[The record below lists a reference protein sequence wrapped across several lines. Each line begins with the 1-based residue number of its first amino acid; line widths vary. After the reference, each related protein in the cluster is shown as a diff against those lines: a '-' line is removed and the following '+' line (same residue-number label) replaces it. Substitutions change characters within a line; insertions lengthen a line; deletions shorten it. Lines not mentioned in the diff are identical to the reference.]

1 MELKNI
7 ISETLNEIE
16 KMAKT
21 IDNGFNT
28 AQKTPSFFKTPP
40 HLQNTPNPKNANAPL
55 ESKNAAKIETQEK
68 ITEEKEEE
76 LKEII
81 TEEIVQEKITEE
93 KEEEL
98 KEIITEEIVQEKI
111 TEEKEEESKE
121 IITEE
126 ITPKTPT
133 QETPTQVLIPN
144 ERVFL
149 KGLLERTL
157 VLFKGMQALEEKE
170 VLKRLDLVARFL
182 QYQLSVLEKR
192 LESLERENTE

>member
-1 MELKNI
+1 MAGRMELKNI

-21 IDNGFNT
+21 IDNGLNT

-55 ESKNAAKIETQEK
+55 ELKNAAKIETQEK

-81 TEEIVQEKITEE
+81 TEEI
-93 KEEEL
+93 
-98 KEIITEEIVQEKI
+98 
-111 TEEKEEESKE
+111 
-121 IITEE
+121 
-126 ITPKTPT
+126 TPKTPT
-133 QETPTQVLIPN
+133 QEIPTQVLIPN

-157 VLFKGMQALEEKE
+157 LLFKGMQALEEKE
-170 VLKRLDLVARFL
+170 ALKRLDLVARFL
-182 QYQLSVLEKR
+182 QYQLSALEKR

>member
-21 IDNGFNT
+21 IDDGFNT

-40 HLQNTPNPKNANAPL
+40 YLQNAKNAETPQMSNTEP
-55 ESKNAAKIETQEK
+55 KNAAKIETQEK
-68 ITEEKEEE
+68 ITEEN
-76 LKEII
+76 
-81 TEEIVQEKITEE
+81 TEE
-93 KEEEL
+93 KEEA
-98 KEIITEEIVQEKI
+98 QG
-111 TEEKEEESKE
+111 

-126 ITPKTPT
+126 ITPKNPT
-133 QETPTQVLIPN
+133 QAPISN

-149 KGLLERTL
+149 KNLLERTL
-157 VLFKGMQALEEKE
+157 VLFQGMQALEEKDA
-170 VLKRLDLVARFL
+170 LKRLDLVARFL

-192 LESLERENTE
+192 LESLEKENTE

>member
-21 IDNGFNT
+21 IDDGV

-40 HLQNTPNPKNANAPL
+40 NLQNTPKNANTPL
-55 ESKNAAKIETQEK
+55 EPKNAAKIETQEK
-68 ITEEKEEE
+68 ITEEN
-76 LKEII
+76 
-81 TEEIVQEKITEE
+81 TEE
-93 KEEEL
+93 KEEEAL
-98 KEIITEEIVQEKI
+98 EIITEE
-111 TEEKEEESKE
+111 TA
-121 IITEE
+121 
-126 ITPKTPT
+126 
-133 QETPTQVLIPN
+133 QETPTQAPIPN

-157 VLFKGMQALEEKE
+157 VLFQGMQALEEKDA
-170 VLKRLDLVARFL
+170 LKRLDLVARFL

>member
-1 MELKNI
+1 MAGRMELKNI

-21 IDNGFNT
+21 IDNNFDA

-40 HLQNTPNPKNANAPL
+40 YLQNAKNAETPPMSNTEP
-55 ESKNAAKIETQEK
+55 KNAAKIETQEK

-76 LKEII
+76 AQEII
-81 TEEIVQEKITEE
+81 I
-93 KEEEL
+93 
-98 KEIITEEIVQEKI
+98 
-111 TEEKEEESKE
+111 
-121 IITEE
+121 EE
-126 ITPKTPT
+126 ITPKNPT
-133 QETPTQVLIPN
+133 QAPISN

-149 KGLLERTL
+149 KSLLERTL
-157 VLFKGMQALEEKE
+157 VLFQGMQALEEKDA
-170 VLKRLDLVARFL
+170 LKRLDLVARFL

>member
-1 MELKNI
+1 MAGRMELKNI

-21 IDNGFNT
+21 IDDGFNT

-40 HLQNTPNPKNANAPL
+40 YLQNAKNAETPPMSNTEP
-55 ESKNAAKIETQEK
+55 KNAAKIETQEK
-68 ITEEKEEE
+68 ITEEKEEA
-76 LKEII
+76 
-81 TEEIVQEKITEE
+81 Q
-93 KEEEL
+93 
-98 KEIITEEIVQEKI
+98 
-111 TEEKEEESKE
+111 E

-126 ITPKTPT
+126 IT
-133 QETPTQVLIPN
+133 QENPTQVLISN

-149 KGLLERTL
+149 KNLLERTL
-157 VLFKGMQALEEKE
+157 VLLKGMQALEEKE
-170 VLKRLDLVARFL
+170 AMKRLDLVARFL

>member
-1 MELKNI
+1 MAGRMELKNI

-21 IDNGFNT
+21 IDDGFNT

-55 ESKNAAKIETQEK
+55 EPKNAAKIETQEK

-76 LKEII
+76 A
-81 TEEIVQEKITEE
+81 
-93 KEEEL
+93 
-98 KEIITEEIVQEKI
+98 
-111 TEEKEEESKE
+111 KE

-133 QETPTQVLIPN
+133 QENPTQALIPN

-170 VLKRLDLVARFL
+170 ALKRLDLVARFL
-182 QYQLSVLEKR
+182 QYQLSALEKR

>member
-1 MELKNI
+1 MAGRMELKNI
-7 ISETLNEIE
+7 ISETLSEIE

-21 IDNGFNT
+21 IDDGFNT

-40 HLQNTPNPKNANAPL
+40 NLQNTLNSKNANTPL

-68 ITEEKEEE
+68 ITEEKEEA
-76 LKEII
+76 
-81 TEEIVQEKITEE
+81 Q
-93 KEEEL
+93 
-98 KEIITEEIVQEKI
+98 
-111 TEEKEEESKE
+111 E

-126 ITPKTPT
+126 IT
-133 QETPTQVLIPN
+133 QENPAQVLIPN

-149 KGLLERTL
+149 KNLLERTL
-157 VLFKGMQALEEKE
+157 VLFQGMQALEEKE

-192 LESLERENTE
+192 LESLEREDTE

>member
-21 IDNGFNT
+21 IDDGFDR
-28 AQKTPSFFKTPP
+28 AQKTLSFFKTPP
-40 HLQNTPNPKNANAPL
+40 HLQNTPKNANAPL
-55 ESKNAAKIETQEK
+55 ESKNATKNATKIETQEK

-76 LKEII
+76 AKEII
-81 TEEIVQEKITEE
+81 TEEIVQEN
-93 KEEEL
+93 
-98 KEIITEEIVQEKI
+98 
-111 TEEKEEESKE
+111 
-121 IITEE
+121 
-126 ITPKTPT
+126 PT
-133 QETPTQVLIPN
+133 QALIPN

-170 VLKRLDLVARFL
+170 ALKRLDLVARFL
-182 QYQLSVLEKR
+182 QYQLSALEKR
-192 LESLERENTE
+192 LEFLERENTE

>member
-7 ISETLNEIE
+7 ISETLSEIE

-21 IDNGFNT
+21 IDDGFDMV
-28 AQKTPSFFKTPP
+28 QKTPSFFKTPP
-40 HLQNTPNPKNANAPL
+40 HLQNTPNPKNANTPL
-55 ESKNAAKIETQEK
+55 EPKNAAKIET
-68 ITEEKEEE
+68 
-76 LKEII
+76 
-81 TEEIVQEKITEE
+81 
-93 KEEEL
+93 
-98 KEIITEEIVQEKI
+98 QEKI

-126 ITPKTPT
+126 IR
-133 QETPTQVLIPN
+133 QENPTQVLIPN

-170 VLKRLDLVARFL
+170 ALKRLDLVARFL
-182 QYQLSVLEKR
+182 QYQLSALEKR
-192 LESLERENTE
+192 LESLEQENTE

>member
-1 MELKNI
+1 MAGRMELKNI

-21 IDNGFNT
+21 IDDGFNT

-40 HLQNTPNPKNANAPL
+40 NLQNTPNPKNANTPL
-55 ESKNAAKIETQEK
+55 EPKNAAKIETQEK
-68 ITEEKEEE
+68 ITEEN
-76 LKEII
+76 
-81 TEEIVQEKITEE
+81 TEE
-93 KEEEL
+93 KEEEVP
-98 KEIITEEIVQEKI
+98 EIIIEEIVQEN
-111 TEEKEEESKE
+111 
-121 IITEE
+121 
-126 ITPKTPT
+126 
-133 QETPTQVLIPN
+133 PTQVLIPN

-149 KGLLERTL
+149 KNLLERTL
-157 VLFKGMQALEEKE
+157 VLLKGMQALEEKE

>member
-21 IDNGFNT
+21 IDNNFDA

-40 HLQNTPNPKNANAPL
+40 YLQNAKNAETPPMSNTEP
-55 ESKNAAKIETQEK
+55 KNAAKIETQEK
-68 ITEEKEEE
+68 ITEEN
-76 LKEII
+76 
-81 TEEIVQEKITEE
+81 TEE
-93 KEEEL
+93 KEEA
-98 KEIITEEIVQEKI
+98 QG
-111 TEEKEEESKE
+111 

-126 ITPKTPT
+126 ITPKN
-133 QETPTQVLIPN
+133 PTQVPISS

-149 KGLLERTL
+149 RNLLERTL
-157 VLFKGMQALEEKE
+157 VLLKGMQALEEKE
-170 VLKRLDLVARFL
+170 ALERLDLVARFL

>member
-21 IDNGFNT
+21 IDNNFDA

-40 HLQNTPNPKNANAPL
+40 YLQNTKNAETPPMSNTEP
-55 ESKNAAKIETQEK
+55 KNAAKIETQEK
-68 ITEEKEEE
+68 ITEENTEEKEEE
-76 LKEII
+76 AKEII
-81 TEEIVQEKITEE
+81 TEEIA
-93 KEEEL
+93 
-98 KEIITEEIVQEKI
+98 
-111 TEEKEEESKE
+111 
-121 IITEE
+121 
-126 ITPKTPT
+126 
-133 QETPTQVLIPN
+133 QETPTQAPISN

-157 VLFKGMQALEEKE
+157 VLLKGMQTLEEKDA
-170 VLKRLDLVARFL
+170 LKRLDLVVRFL
-182 QYQLSVLEKR
+182 QYQLSALEKR

>member
-1 MELKNI
+1 MAGRMELKNI

-21 IDNGFNT
+21 IDNNFDA

-40 HLQNTPNPKNANAPL
+40 YLQNAKNAETPPMSNTEP
-55 ESKNAAKIETQEK
+55 KNAAKIETQEK
-68 ITEEKEEE
+68 IAEEKEEA
-76 LKEII
+76 
-81 TEEIVQEKITEE
+81 Q
-93 KEEEL
+93 
-98 KEIITEEIVQEKI
+98 
-111 TEEKEEESKE
+111 E

-126 ITPKTPT
+126 ITPKN
-133 QETPTQVLIPN
+133 PTQVLISN

-149 KGLLERTL
+149 KNLLERTL
-157 VLFKGMQALEEKE
+157 VLFQGMQALEEKE
-170 VLKRLDLVARFL
+170 AMKRLDLVARFL

>member
-7 ISETLNEIE
+7 ISETLSEIE

-55 ESKNAAKIETQEK
+55 EPKNAAKIETQEK

-81 TEEIVQEKITEE
+81 TEEI
-93 KEEEL
+93 
-98 KEIITEEIVQEKI
+98 
-111 TEEKEEESKE
+111 
-121 IITEE
+121 
-126 ITPKTPT
+126 TPKTPT
-133 QETPTQVLIPN
+133 QENPTQALIPN

-170 VLKRLDLVARFL
+170 ALKRLDLVARFL
-182 QYQLSVLEKR
+182 QYQLSALEKR

>member
-21 IDNGFNT
+21 IDDGFNT
-28 AQKTPSFFKTPP
+28 VQKTPSFFKTPP

-55 ESKNAAKIETQEK
+55 EPKNAAKIETQEK

-76 LKEII
+76 VL
-81 TEEIVQEKITEE
+81 
-93 KEEEL
+93 
-98 KEIITEEIVQEKI
+98 
-111 TEEKEEESKE
+111 E

-126 ITPKTPT
+126 ITPKPPT
-133 QETPTQVLIPN
+133 QALIPN

-170 VLKRLDLVARFL
+170 ALKRLDLVARFL
-182 QYQLSVLEKR
+182 QYQLSALEKR

>member
-7 ISETLNEIE
+7 ISETLSEIE

-21 IDNGFNT
+21 IDDGFNT
-28 AQKTPSFFKTPP
+28 AQKTLSFFKTPS
-40 HLQNTPNPKNANAPL
+40 HLQNTPNPKNANTPL

-68 ITEEKEEE
+68 ITEEN
-76 LKEII
+76 
-81 TEEIVQEKITEE
+81 TEE
-93 KEEEL
+93 KEEEA
-98 KEIITEEIVQEKI
+98 KEIIIEEIAQEN
-111 TEEKEEESKE
+111 
-121 IITEE
+121 
-126 ITPKTPT
+126 
-133 QETPTQVLIPN
+133 PTQVLIPN

-157 VLFKGMQALEEKE
+157 VLLKGMQALEEKE
-170 VLKRLDLVARFL
+170 AMKRLDLVARFL

>member
-7 ISETLNEIE
+7 ISETLSEIE

-21 IDNGFNT
+21 IDDGFNT

-40 HLQNTPNPKNANAPL
+40 NLQNTPNPKNANTPL
-55 ESKNAAKIETQEK
+55 EPKNAAKNAAKIETQEK
-68 ITEEKEEE
+68 ITEENTEEKEEE
-76 LKEII
+76 VPEII
-81 TEEIVQEKITEE
+81 TEEIA
-93 KEEEL
+93 
-98 KEIITEEIVQEKI
+98 
-111 TEEKEEESKE
+111 
-121 IITEE
+121 
-126 ITPKTPT
+126 

-149 KGLLERTL
+149 KSLLERTL

-170 VLKRLDLVARFL
+170 AMKRLDLVARFL

>member
-1 MELKNI
+1 MAGRMELKNI
-7 ISETLNEIE
+7 ISETLSEIE

-21 IDNGFNT
+21 IDNNFDA

-40 HLQNTPNPKNANAPL
+40 YLQNAKNAETPPMSNTEP
-55 ESKNAAKIETQEK
+55 KNAAKIETQEK

-76 LKEII
+76 
-81 TEEIVQEKITEE
+81 VP
-93 KEEEL
+93 
-98 KEIITEEIVQEKI
+98 
-111 TEEKEEESKE
+111 E

-126 ITPKTPT
+126 IT
-133 QETPTQVLIPN
+133 QENPTQVLISN

-149 KGLLERTL
+149 KSLLERTL
-157 VLFKGMQALEEKE
+157 VLFQGMQALEEKE
-170 VLKRLDLVARFL
+170 ALKRLDLVARFL

>member
-21 IDNGFNT
+21 IDDGFDA

-40 HLQNTPNPKNANAPL
+40 YLQNAKNAETPPMSNTEP
-55 ESKNAAKIETQEK
+55 KNAAKIETQEK
-68 ITEEKEEE
+68 IAEEKEEE
-76 LKEII
+76 A
-81 TEEIVQEKITEE
+81 QG
-93 KEEEL
+93 
-98 KEIITEEIVQEKI
+98 
-111 TEEKEEESKE
+111 

-126 ITPKTPT
+126 ITPKNPT
-133 QETPTQVLIPN
+133 QAPISN

-149 KGLLERTL
+149 KNLLERTL
-157 VLFKGMQALEEKE
+157 VLFQGMQALEEKE
-170 VLKRLDLVARFL
+170 ALQRLDLVVRFL

>member
-21 IDNGFNT
+21 IDDGFDRV
-28 AQKTPSFFKTPP
+28 QKTPSFFKTPP
-40 HLQNTPNPKNANAPL
+40 HLQNTPNPQNANAPL

-76 LKEII
+76 VPKII
-81 TEEIVQEKITEE
+81 TEEIVQEN
-93 KEEEL
+93 
-98 KEIITEEIVQEKI
+98 
-111 TEEKEEESKE
+111 
-121 IITEE
+121 
-126 ITPKTPT
+126 PT
-133 QETPTQVLIPN
+133 QALIPN

-170 VLKRLDLVARFL
+170 ALKRLDLVARFL
-182 QYQLSVLEKR
+182 QYQLSALEKR

>member
-21 IDNGFNT
+21 IDDGFDR

-40 HLQNTPNPKNANAPL
+40 HLQNTPNPKNANTPL
-55 ESKNAAKIETQEK
+55 EPKNAAKIET
-68 ITEEKEEE
+68 
-76 LKEII
+76 
-81 TEEIVQEKITEE
+81 
-93 KEEEL
+93 
-98 KEIITEEIVQEKI
+98 QEKI

-126 ITPKTPT
+126 IAQENPT
-133 QETPTQVLIPN
+133 QALIPN

-170 VLKRLDLVARFL
+170 ALKRLDLVARFL
-182 QYQLSVLEKR
+182 QYQLSALEKR

>member
-21 IDNGFNT
+21 IDNNFDA

-40 HLQNTPNPKNANAPL
+40 YLQNTKNAETPPMSNTEP
-55 ESKNAAKIETQEK
+55 KNAAKIETQEK
-68 ITEEKEEE
+68 IAEENTEEKEEE
-76 LKEII
+76 VPEII
-81 TEEIVQEKITEE
+81 I
-93 KEEEL
+93 
-98 KEIITEEIVQEKI
+98 
-111 TEEKEEESKE
+111 
-121 IITEE
+121 EE
-126 ITPKTPT
+126 ITPKNPT
-133 QETPTQVLIPN
+133 QAPISN

-149 KGLLERTL
+149 KSLLERTL
-157 VLFKGMQALEEKE
+157 VLFQGMQALEEKE
-170 VLKRLDLVARFL
+170 AMKRLDLVARFL

>member
-7 ISETLNEIE
+7 ISETLSEIE

-21 IDNGFNT
+21 IDDGLDRV
-28 AQKTPSFFKTPP
+28 QKTPSFFKTPP
-40 HLQNTPNPKNANAPL
+40 HLQNTPNPKNANASL
-55 ESKNAAKIETQEK
+55 EPKNIAKIETQEK
-68 ITEEKEEE
+68 ITEE
-76 LKEII
+76 
-81 TEEIVQEKITEE
+81 
-93 KEEEL
+93 
-98 KEIITEEIVQEKI
+98 
-111 TEEKEEESKE
+111 
-121 IITEE
+121 
-126 ITPKTPT
+126 ITPKNPT
-133 QETPTQVLIPN
+133 QALIPN

-170 VLKRLDLVARFL
+170 ALKRLDLVVRFL

>member
-1 MELKNI
+1 MAGRMELKNI

-21 IDNGFNT
+21 IDDGFNT
-28 AQKTPSFFKTPP
+28 VQKTPSFFKTPP

-55 ESKNAAKIETQEK
+55 EPKNAAKIETQEK

-81 TEEIVQEKITEE
+81 TEEITQEN
-93 KEEEL
+93 
-98 KEIITEEIVQEKI
+98 
-111 TEEKEEESKE
+111 
-121 IITEE
+121 
-126 ITPKTPT
+126 PT
-133 QETPTQVLIPN
+133 QENPTQVPISN
-144 ERVFL
+144 ERIFL

-170 VLKRLDLVARFL
+170 ALKRLDLVVRFL
-182 QYQLSVLEKR
+182 QYQLSALEKR

>member
-21 IDNGFNT
+21 IDNGFDV

-40 HLQNTPNPKNANAPL
+40 YLQNTPNPQNTPL
-55 ESKNAAKIETQEK
+55 EPKNAAKIETQEK
-68 ITEEKEEE
+68 ITEEN
-76 LKEII
+76 
-81 TEEIVQEKITEE
+81 TEE
-93 KEEEL
+93 KEEEA
-98 KEIITEEIVQEKI
+98 KGITI
-111 TEEKEEESKE
+111 
-121 IITEE
+121 EE

-133 QETPTQVLIPN
+133 QAPISN

-149 KGLLERTL
+149 KNLLERTL
-157 VLFKGMQALEEKE
+157 VLFQGMQALEEKE
-170 VLKRLDLVARFL
+170 ALKRLDLVARFL

>member
-1 MELKNI
+1 MAGRMELKNI

-21 IDNGFNT
+21 IDDGFNT

-55 ESKNAAKIETQEK
+55 EPKNAAKIETQEK

-81 TEEIVQEKITEE
+81 TEEITQEN
-93 KEEEL
+93 
-98 KEIITEEIVQEKI
+98 
-111 TEEKEEESKE
+111 
-121 IITEE
+121 
-126 ITPKTPT
+126 PT
-133 QETPTQVLIPN
+133 QALIPN

-157 VLFKGMQALEEKE
+157 LLFKGMQALEEKE
-170 VLKRLDLVARFL
+170 ALKRLDLVARFL
-182 QYQLSVLEKR
+182 QYQLSALEKR

>member
-21 IDNGFNT
+21 IDDGVV
-28 AQKTPSFFKTPP
+28 QKTPSFFKTLS
-40 HLQNTPNPKNANAPL
+40 HLQNTP
-55 ESKNAAKIETQEK
+55 KNAAKIETQEK

-76 LKEII
+76 
-81 TEEIVQEKITEE
+81 
-93 KEEEL
+93 
-98 KEIITEEIVQEKI
+98 
-111 TEEKEEESKE
+111 SKE
-121 IITEE
+121 IIAEE

-133 QETPTQVLIPN
+133 QENPTQVLIPN

-170 VLKRLDLVARFL
+170 ALKRLDLVARFL
-182 QYQLSVLEKR
+182 QYQLSALEKR

>member
-7 ISETLNEIE
+7 ISETLSEIE

-40 HLQNTPNPKNANAPL
+40 HLQNTPNPKNVNAPL
-55 ESKNAAKIETQEK
+55 EPKNATKIETQEK

-81 TEEIVQEKITEE
+81 TEEI
-93 KEEEL
+93 
-98 KEIITEEIVQEKI
+98 
-111 TEEKEEESKE
+111 
-121 IITEE
+121 
-126 ITPKTPT
+126 T
-133 QETPTQVLIPN
+133 QETPKQAPIPN

-170 VLKRLDLVARFL
+170 ALKRLDLVERFL
-182 QYQLSVLEKR
+182 QYQLSALEKR

>member
-21 IDNGFNT
+21 IDDGFNT
-28 AQKTPSFFKTPP
+28 TQKTPSFFKTPS
-40 HLQNTPNPKNANAPL
+40 HLQNTPLEPKNAT
-55 ESKNAAKIETQEK
+55 KIETQEK

-81 TEEIVQEKITEE
+81 TEEIAQEN
-93 KEEEL
+93 
-98 KEIITEEIVQEKI
+98 
-111 TEEKEEESKE
+111 
-121 IITEE
+121 
-126 ITPKTPT
+126 PT
-133 QETPTQVLIPN
+133 QAPIPN

-170 VLKRLDLVARFL
+170 ALKRLDLVARFL

-192 LESLERENTE
+192 LESLDRENTE